1 MYNHAGGS
9 ISAQV
14 QLDET
19 NPRSRIWP
27 LWAMEILGRYLPE
40 EARERLHVINGAMC
54 EYMWH
59 TLHLVHRL
67 AHDKLITNIY

>member
-1 MYNHAGGS
+1 MYTGGS

-27 LWAMEILGRYLPE
+27 LWTMEILGRYLTE
-40 EARERLHVINGAMC
+40 EARGRLHVINGAMC
-54 EYMWH
+54 ESGWQE
-59 TLHLVHRL
+59 LHPVR
-67 AHDKLITNIY
+67 